1 MGHGLEIR
9 PFKLGDRDLLF
20 NIFRAA
26 FKKDKDPAIWKWQFE
41 ENPFQPPER
50 PLIYVVVSGGEIAGS
65 ASLLP
70 VPFQIEQQRIPF
82 AWGIDLMV
90 HPRFQGRGIAKEIYH
105 FERAQDPSL
114 WMLAC
119 GDSF

>member
-9 PFKLGDRDLLF
+9 PFKLGDRDLLI

-26 FKKDKDPAIWKWQFE
+26 FKKDNDPAIWKWRFE

-65 ASLLP
+65 ASLLH
-70 VPFQIEQQRIPF
+70 VPFEIEQQQIPF